1 MADEKKDEKKA
12 DRWTQWVALSMA
24 IMAVGAGVLTLYM
37 GKYSSRAIITQ
48 GKITNQWG
56 YFQAKSIKQH
66 MCELHKQQLDIAVAE
81 RSATWS
87 AETRTAFERATAAAA
102 KEVSRYS
109 QEKAEIK
116 AEAEGLEQTRDD
128 AQQRGGKLSYA
139 LILAQIAI
147 MLSSVTL
154 ITKKRPLWYLGLA
167 MFAVA
172 GVLVAMAFGLL

>member
-87 AETRTAFERATAAAA
+87 AETRTAFE
-102 KEVSRYS
+102 
-109 QEKAEIK
+109 EKAEIK

-154 ITKKRPLWYLGLA
+154 ITKKRPLWYLGLS

-172 GVLVAMAFGLL
+172 GLLVAMAFGVL